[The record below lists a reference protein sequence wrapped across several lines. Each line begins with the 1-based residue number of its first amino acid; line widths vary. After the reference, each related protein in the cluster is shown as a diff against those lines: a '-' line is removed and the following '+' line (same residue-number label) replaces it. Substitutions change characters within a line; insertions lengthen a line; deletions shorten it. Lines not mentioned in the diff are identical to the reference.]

1 MRVLPGSPHPLGATF
16 DGSGTNFA
24 VHSSVAE
31 TVDLCFF
38 DGDDHETS
46 VALNNVS
53 GDVWHGY
60 VPGVGPGQRYGY
72 RIRGPFDPERGHRC
86 NPRKLLLDP
95 YAKAIDGRVS
105 WDGAVYGYPLGSD
118 TDARADLRDSAPF
131 VPKSIVVNPHF
142 DWGNDAA
149 PRTPLVDSVIYELHV
164 KGFTKL
170 HPDIPEG
177 IRGTYAGLG
186 HPAAIE
192 HLQRLGVT
200 AVELL
205 PVHEFL
211 HTQPLVDRGLRNY
224 WGYDTIGFFA
234 PHHEYASEG
243 SRGEQVIEFKR
254 MVRALH
260 AAGIEVILDVVYNHT
275 GEGNQ
280 LGPTLMFRGL
290 DNAAYYRLVPDQ
302 PRYYMDYAGT
312 GNTTDT
318 TNPAFL
324 KLLLDSLRYWVTEMH
339 VDGFRF
345 DLAAAL
351 GRENDDFD
359 PAGHFFSC
367 VNQDPVLQSVK
378 LIAEP
383 WDVGAFGYQLGHF
396 PAPWVE
402 WNGKFRDDIR
412 DFWRGEDGALPLL
425 ARRMTGSDDLFR
437 GGRRPPHTSVNFI
450 TCHDGFTLRD
460 LVSYNEKHNLQ
471 NLEDNR
477 DGESHN
483 RSWNCG
489 VEGETDDPEVLELRA
504 RQQRNFLATLF
515 LSQGVPMLLGGDEL
529 GRTQRGNNN
538 AYNQD
543 GPISWLDWEK
553 IDDRLLAFCQQLVQ
567 LSQSHPVFRRRRW
580 FRGQLVRGTHL
591 PDIGW
596 YTPEG
601 EEMTSADWDVG
612 YAKSLGV
619 FLNGSAPLGRD
630 RFGKEKSDESFFVA
644 MNAWADPVSFRIPP
658 FLARYRWET
667 VFDTA
672 RIGREFLAQPVL
684 TDRALH
690 TAGRSVRLLRCLDTL
705 PRPLREA
712 DATKD
717 PL

>member
-24 VHSSVAE
+24 VHSSIAE

-38 DGDDHETS
+38 DDEDREAS
-46 VALNNVS
+46 VSLTNVS

-95 YAKAIDGRVS
+95 YAKAIDGQVT
-105 WDGAVYGYPLGSD
+105 WDGAVYGYPLGSE
-118 TDARADLRDSAPF
+118 TDDQADLRDSGPF

-312 GNTTDT
+312 GNTTNT

-351 GRENDDFD
+351 GRQNDDFD
-359 PAGHFFSC
+359 PTGHFFSC

-383 WDVGAFGYQLGHF
+383 WDVGAFGYQVGHF

-412 DFWRGEDGALPLL
+412 DFWRSEDGTLPLL

-437 GGRRPPHTSVNFI
+437 GSRRPPHTSVNFI

-460 LVSYNEKHNLQ
+460 LVSYNHKHNEA
-471 NLEDNR
+471 NGEGNR
-477 DGESHN
+477 DGEDHN

-489 VEGETDDPEVLELRA
+489 AEGETKDPVVSMLRD
-504 RQQRNFLATLF
+504 RQKRNLITSTLLA
-515 LSQGVPMLLGGDEL
+515 QGVPMILAGDEL
-529 GRTQRGNNN
+529 GRTQKGNNN
-538 AYNQD
+538 GYCQD
-543 GPISWLDWEK
+543 SELSWIDWKHTDEELHQFVREVLALRRRHPIFRRTRWPEGEPGPDDSPADIEWYRPDGKPMTTEDWHVPFAK
-553 IDDRLLAFCQQLVQ
+553 ALAIYWYGGRGARLTWDGHWMQDRSFLLLMNASPDVVDFQLPSTSDVWTQVIDTGA
-567 LSQSHPVFRRRRW
+567 SQPMLERSCRRRR
-580 FRGQLVRGTHL
+580 RL
-591 PDIGW
+591 P
-596 YTPEG
+596 
-601 EEMTSADWDVG
+601 V
-612 YAKSLGV
+612 
-619 FLNGSAPLGRD
+619 
-630 RFGKEKSDESFFVA
+630 
-644 MNAWADPVSFRIPP
+644 
-658 FLARYRWET
+658 
-667 VFDTA
+667 
-672 RIGREFLAQPVL
+672 
-684 TDRALH
+684 
-690 TAGRSVRLLRCLDTL
+690 AGRTLKLLR
-705 PRPLREA
+705 A
-712 DATKD
+712 DG
-717 PL
+717 